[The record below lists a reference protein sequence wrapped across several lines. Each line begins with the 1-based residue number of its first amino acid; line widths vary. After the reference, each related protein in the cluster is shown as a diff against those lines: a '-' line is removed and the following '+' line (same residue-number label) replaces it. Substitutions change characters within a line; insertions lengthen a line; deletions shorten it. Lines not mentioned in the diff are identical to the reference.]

1 MVRIPP
7 STPGDVSACSAHLA
21 SADDQCATVELCQS
35 DDSMSRL
42 SVGSSHTQLHEVT
55 LSAYGVEATNGKHRN
70 HKGDNSMK
78 NNKFRAL
85 AISAIAASLL
95 VAACGGSSD
104 TADESS
110 EAATEETTAEE
121 TTASAKSCDGQK
133 VVLVSTQKSGDKS
146 VVDDMIANG
155 LNAAKD
161 ELGADTQLVDGPID
175 AAVFESTLTNAAN
188 SGANI
193 IATTWLEMGE
203 PAKLVAA
210 KFPDVK
216 FIHIYALPADPALP
230 NLKTVSYRYD
240 EATYL
245 SGLVAAS
252 ASSTKK
258 LGYEAGMFVP
268 GINTDYQAFKQAALT
283 IDPSIEVLPGDVG
296 SFQDDAKAKEVS
308 LALYAKGAD
317 VIQNDGPVVGLV
329 EAAKD
334 KNQYAIIG
342 APGLVDTAPANIM
355 GVTFIYFG
363 KSLFDQIKAACEG
376 TMEGGHSAVG
386 VKEGVTGFYVP
397 DQFIAAGDPAVV
409 EKVQAAIPLVDKAIE
424 DIKSGALVVP
434 VNNDAP

>member
-1 MVRIPP
+1 MRK
-7 STPGDVSACSAHLA
+7 TKK
-21 SADDQCATVELCQS
+21 
-35 DDSMSRL
+35 
-42 SVGSSHTQLHEVT
+42 
-55 LSAYGVEATNGKHRN
+55 LSAV
-70 HKGDNSMK
+70 
-78 NNKFRAL
+78 
-85 AISAIAASLL
+85 AIAAVVTALL
-95 VAACGGSSD
+95 AGACGDSSESS
-104 TADESS
+104 DESS
-110 EAATEETTAEE
+110 ADTSAENSSEET
-121 TTASAKSCDGQK
+121 ASSGVCEGQK

-146 VVDDMIANG
+146 VVDDMIENG
-155 LNAAKD
+155 LNAAKN
-161 ELGADTQLVDGPID
+161 ELGADTQLIDGPID

-188 SGANI
+188 AGADI

-216 FIHIYALPADPALP
+216 FIHIYALPVEPALD

-252 ASSTKK
+252 ATSTKK
-258 LGYEAGMFVP
+258 LGYEAGMFIP
-268 GINTDYQAFKQAALT
+268 GINTDYQAFKQAALSV
-283 IDPSIEVLPGDVG
+283 DPSIQVLPGDVG

-317 VIQNDGPVVGLV
+317 IIQNDGPVVGLV

-342 APGLVDTAPANIM
+342 APGLVDTAPSNIM

-363 KSLFDQIKAACEG
+363 KSLFDQIQAACEG

-397 DQFIAAGDPAVV
+397 EQFISAGDPAVV
-409 EKVQAAIPLVDKAIE
+409 EKVQAAIPLVEKAIA
-424 DIKSGALVVP
+424 DITSGALVVP